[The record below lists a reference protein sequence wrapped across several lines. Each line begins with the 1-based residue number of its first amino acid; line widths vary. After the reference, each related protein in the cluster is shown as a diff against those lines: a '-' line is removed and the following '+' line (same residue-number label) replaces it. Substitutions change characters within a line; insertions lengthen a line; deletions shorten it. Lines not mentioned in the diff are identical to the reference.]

1 MRRRRVVSAAAAWGW
16 LLEQC
21 RRRLT
26 RQPAWLERW
35 LTDLGEAEEETAG
48 AAAEEI
54 WVDGLLFRLPMN
66 GLSEKR
72 TKERDHD

>member
-1 MRRRRVVSAAAAWGW
+1 MRRRRVVSAAAWDW

-21 RRRLT
+21 RRRLP

-35 LTDLGEAEEETAG
+35 LAELGEAEEAAG

-54 WVDGLLFRLPMN
+54 WVGGLLFRLPMN